1 MNTLRQAA
9 QAAEDFLDRRWRK
22 TGACDDD
29 IREHAEALRAAL
41 AEPQPELAE
50 FVLVP
55 REPTPEMVGA
65 MAVEESTG
73 TINGISTLGMAGA
86 CLAWESALAAA
97 PKAQQPRP
105 EPVAWTG
112 DPSTQDYTSTQPEPV
127 AEVYDTFGNTQDP
140 TKCSGH
146 VWLAPGYF
154 PPRGTKLYAA
164 PQAQQHDCERR
175 PYGDLRNAKWL
186 DPECYAKGA
195 CQSLIFKQAQQPQP
209 ERVRQD
215 HRRGCPL
222 DQRRVMANNTKRQV
236 IDEPPGFS
244 EAWDRLT
251 SGRIGAY
258 GGKKQAYAEF
268 YRAGQQ
274 SRDGW
279 IEPKPVVPR
288 PTKGSLDAWPFAIK
302 HDHEPQPTGHIPETP

>member
-1 MNTLRQAA
+1 MSEQLRTAA
-9 QAAEDFLDRRWRK
+9 QAALEALEEIMGDYDLGCGRVQAR
-22 TGACDDD
+22 
-29 IREHAEALRAAL
+29 ALRAAL

-175 PYGDLRNAKWL
+175 PYGDLRNAEWL
-186 DPECYAKGA
+186 DP
-195 CQSLIFKQAQQPQP
+195 
-209 ERVRQD
+209 
-215 HRRGCPL
+215 
-222 DQRRVMANNTKRQV
+222 
-236 IDEPPGFS
+236 
-244 EAWDRLT
+244 
-251 SGRIGAY
+251 
-258 GGKKQAYAEF
+258 
-268 YRAGQQ
+268 
-274 SRDGW
+274 
-279 IEPKPVVPR
+279 
-288 PTKGSLDAWPFAIK
+288 
-302 HDHEPQPTGHIPETP
+302 